1 MPVEAVSSEVEAE
14 AEAEPDDT
22 ADEEDEADEPQPT
35 IDKTKSD
42 ANTADKILFFIIST
56 LLVKYKIPSC
66 FVFLKYKKPPQT
78 NCLRR
83 L

>member
-1 MPVEAVSSEVEAE
+1 MPVEAVSPE
-14 AEAEPDDT
+14 AEAEPEADADADDEP
-22 ADEEDEADEPQPT
+22 DEEHPT
-35 IDKTKSD
+35 IDKAKTD
-42 ANTADKILFFIIST
+42 ANTADKILFLIIST